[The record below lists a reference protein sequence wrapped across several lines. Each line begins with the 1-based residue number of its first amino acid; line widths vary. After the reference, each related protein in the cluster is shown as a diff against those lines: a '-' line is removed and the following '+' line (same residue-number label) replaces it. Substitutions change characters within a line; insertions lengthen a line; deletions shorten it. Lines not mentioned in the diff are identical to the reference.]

1 MSRESFRREINRAFD
16 AMSGPVS
23 PALSPR
29 VRSALSQPRPRNTGP
44 LWMAGLAA
52 GLIALI
58 IVGVLVVSNFNRHQT
73 SGVPA
78 GVASPSP
85 TAVATAAPSASPS
98 ALPSPVSPAGPYTC
112 AASDKTN
119 PSAPLSAYINA
130 VRTGTH
136 AGYDQV
142 TIQFSDGQPSEVQI
156 VTQASATFTE
166 SPRGQAVTLGGRD
179 GILITIRGADGHTQY
194 SGPTDFKT
202 NYAVLV
208 EVRQV
213 QDFEGTVQWA
223 LGLSRNAC
231 YAYTFL
237 SNPTRLVVYVQQ

>member
-1 MSRESFRREINRAFD
+1 VSRDSFRREINRAFD
-16 AMSGPVS
+16 AMSGPAS
-23 PALSPR
+23 PALSSR

-78 GVASPSP
+78 GVAGPSP

-119 PSAPLSAYINA
+119 PSAPLSAYIDA

-156 VTQASATFTE
+156 MTQSSATFTE
-166 SPRGQAVTLGGRD
+166 SPRGQAVTLAGRD

-194 SGPTDFKT
+194 TGPTDFKT

-208 EVRQV
+208 ELRQV
-213 QDFEGTVQWA
+213 QDFEGIVQWA

-237 SNPTRLVVYVQQ
+237 SNPTRLVVYIQQ